1 MSPAVD
7 GGENG
12 IGGFGPD
19 EWLGFVVGF
28 SDEAVD
34 GGLKLDNR
42 CEDAAFEA
50 LPGELGKQA
59 FDGIGPGAGSRG
71 EVEGEARMPRQP
83 GGDLWVLMG
92 GVVVEHHVDRFVGR
106 HLTFDGIE
114 KADELLMPV
123 ALHTAPDDLA
133 FEDVEAANRVVVPW
147 RL

>member
-1 MSPAVD
+1 LSPAVD

-12 IGGFGPD
+12 ISGFGPD

-71 EVEGEARMPRQP
+71 EVEGEARMPR
-83 GGDLWVLMG
+83 
-92 GVVVEHHVDRFVGR
+92 
-106 HLTFDGIE
+106 
-114 KADELLMPV
+114 
-123 ALHTAPDDLA
+123 
-133 FEDVEAANRVVVPW
+133 
-147 RL
+147 

>member
-19 EWLGFVVGF
+19 KRLGLVVGF

-59 FDGIGPGAGSRG
+59 FDGIGPGAGGRG
-71 EVEGEARMPRQP
+71 EVEGEALMAGEPGRDPRLRE
-83 GGDLWVLMG
+83 GKLFGCLWV
-92 GVVVEHHVDRFVGR
+92 
-106 HLTFDGIE
+106 
-114 KADELLMPV
+114 A
-123 ALHTAPDDLA
+123 
-133 FEDVEAANRVVVPW
+133 
-147 RL
+147 

>member
-19 EWLGFVVGF
+19 ERLGFVVGF

-34 GGLKLDNR
+34 CGLKHDNR

-50 LPGELGKQA
+50 LPGELGKPA

-71 EVEGEARMPRQP
+71 EVEGVARMPRQP
-83 GGDLWVLMG
+83 GGDPRLRGGRLFGCLWV
-92 GVVVEHHVDRFVGR
+92 
-106 HLTFDGIE
+106 
-114 KADELLMPV
+114 A
-123 ALHTAPDDLA
+123 
-133 FEDVEAANRVVVPW
+133 
-147 RL
+147 

>member
-1 MSPAVD
+1 VDRFSRLSPAVD

-19 EWLGFVVGF
+19 ERLGFVVGF

-50 LPGELGKQA
+50 LPGELGKPA

-71 EVEGEARMPRQP
+71 EVEGEARIPRQP
-83 GGDLWVLMG
+83 GGDPRLRGGRLFGCLWV
-92 GVVVEHHVDRFVGR
+92 
-106 HLTFDGIE
+106 
-114 KADELLMPV
+114 A
-123 ALHTAPDDLA
+123 
-133 FEDVEAANRVVVPW
+133 
-147 RL
+147 